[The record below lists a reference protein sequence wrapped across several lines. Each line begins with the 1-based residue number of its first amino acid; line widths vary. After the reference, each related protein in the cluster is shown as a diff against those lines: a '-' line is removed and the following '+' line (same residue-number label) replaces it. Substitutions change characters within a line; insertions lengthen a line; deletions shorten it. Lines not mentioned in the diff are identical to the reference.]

1 MTTVCLLHPGDMG
14 AAVGAN
20 IVAGGHTVLWV
31 PTDRSESTTR
41 RAAEAGLSP
50 AASLEDA
57 LSRAEV
63 VLSICPPAVAREV
76 ADRVSEIGY
85 AGLYVEANAISPEK
99 YARISFLPGL
109 GRVIDG
115 AIIGPPPREI
125 GAWLYLAGP
134 PELTAV
140 VAGLFEE
147 TRVTVRDVGSDL
159 GAASALKMAFA
170 SFQKAARP
178 LAAVAHALARKY
190 GVEEFL
196 AAEAATMPGDILAA
210 VDALPGVAARAWRW
224 APEMD
229 EISQTLTSVGLPDA
243 QARAAETVLE
253 MWAADKDR
261 RDLTVDEA
269 LGRLARDPDRLVD
282 LRALGRPP
290 RYEIAMVPLLEDE
303 PRNDGSLLVPVTSS
317 AHRQAAEYFGKQF
330 RRELGY
336 TLEPYEAT
344 DAESETVLIL
354 SRFQASFSL
363 AAGAAGLSRTDDG
376 WLLTWVWLHPH
387 ERGRGLLD
395 QAWDELEERYGD
407 FAIEAPYS
415 GAMRRFFD
423 RRGVHPPRIEPEDEG
438 RG

>member
-1 MTTVCLLHPGDMG
+1 MG

-20 IVAGGHTVLWV
+20 MVANGHTVLWV
-31 PTDRSESTTR
+31 PTDRSESTAR
-41 RAAEAGLSP
+41 RAAEAGLTP
-50 AASLEDA
+50 AASLQDA
-57 LSRAEV
+57 LSHAEV

-76 ADRVSEIGY
+76 ADQVSEIGY

-115 AIIGPPPREI
+115 AIIGPPPREVE
-125 GAWLYLAGP
+125 ARLYLAGP
-134 PELTAV
+134 SELTAV
-140 VAGLFEE
+140 VAGLFAG
-147 TRVTVRDVGSDL
+147 TRVTVRDVGSDI

-190 GVEEFL
+190 DVGEFL
-196 AAEAATMPGDILAA
+196 AEEAATMPGDILAA
-210 VDALPGVAARAWRW
+210 VDAVPGVAARAWRW

-229 EISQTLTSVGLPDA
+229 EISQTLTSVGLPDV
-243 QARAAETVLE
+243 QARAAEAVLE
-253 MWAADKDR
+253 MWGGDKDR
-261 RDLTVDEA
+261 RDLTITEV
-269 LGRLARDPDRLVD
+269 LGRLACDPERLVD

-303 PRNDGSLLVPVTSS
+303 PGNDGSLLVSVTSS
-317 AHRQAAEYFGKQF
+317 AHRQAAQYFGKQF

-354 SRFQASFSL
+354 SRFQASFPL
-363 AAGAAGLSRTDDG
+363 AAGAAGLSRTDGG
-376 WLLTWVWLHPH
+376 WLLTWIWLHPH

-395 QAWDELEERYGD
+395 LAWDELEERFGE

-423 RRGVHPPRIEPEDEG
+423 RRGVQPPRIDPEVEG

>member
-1 MTTVCLLHPGDMG
+1 M
-14 AAVGAN
+14 
-20 IVAGGHTVLWV
+20 
-31 PTDRSESTTR
+31 
-41 RAAEAGLSP
+41 
-50 AASLEDA
+50 
-57 LSRAEV
+57 
-63 VLSICPPAVAREV
+63 LSICPPAVAREV
-76 ADRVSEIGY
+76 ADQVSEIGY

-99 YARISFLPGL
+99 YARISFLRGL
-109 GRVIDG
+109 ERVIDG
-115 AIIGPPPREI
+115 AIIGPPPRESE
-125 GAWLYLAGP
+125 ARFYLAGP

-140 VAGLFEE
+140 VARLFEE

-159 GAASALKMAFA
+159 GAASALKMAYA

-190 GVEEFL
+190 DVGEFL

-210 VDALPGVAARAWRW
+210 VDVLPGVAACAWRW

-229 EISQTLTSVGLPDA
+229 EISQTLTSVGLPDI

-253 MWAADKDR
+253 MWAVDKDR
-261 RDLTVDEA
+261 RDLTVDEV
-269 LGRLARDPDRLVD
+269 LGRLAGDPDRLVD
-282 LRALGRPP
+282 LRAMGRPP

-303 PRNDGSLLVPVTSS
+303 PGNDGSLLVPVTSS

-354 SRFQASFSL
+354 SRFQASFPL
-363 AAGAAGLSRTDDG
+363 AAGAAGLSGTDAG
-376 WLLTWVWLHPH
+376 WLLTWIWLRPH

-395 QAWDELEERYGD
+395 DAWDELEERYGE

-415 GAMRRFFD
+415 GAMTRFFK
-423 RRGVHPPRIEPEDEG
+423 RRGVQPPRTETGDDG
-438 RG
+438 HD